1 MVYLKYR
8 CFVKIKGDGQM
19 KRNKKYSK
27 GITIV
32 SLVIT
37 IILLLILAGISIQ
50 AFTGS
55 GLFAQAIKSKQ
66 QAKLAEIEEHLK
78 LTLTEMIT
86 QKNGEKVT
94 IDEYIKYLKEIENIN
109 ITDEY
114 EENGKYIIEV
124 DDKYVF
130 EISDKDTYI
139 SIDKEGLKEDLAP
152 KIVLESIT
160 NTTNSISVQVS
171 TKRNEG
177 GKIEY
182 YIKAEDEEEYTL
194 KEKTKDTN
202 YTYTGLTQNKKY
214 NVKIVAVT
222 KNKLTAE
229 ILVDRTLES
238 VPDLIEGDVTFTYS
252 VDGQEIDEITWTNK
266 AVTVTAST
274 TIKGYRLQTSK
285 DGKNWSNEASQ
296 TYTEN
301 GYIYAVLYDGTNYGS
316 STSGHILN
324 IDTQKPVANISSTTT
339 NSITFTGTDT
349 ASTIKNE
356 NASGIAGYIVQ
367 ESSTAPSADDS
378 RWTSYNGTS
387 KTVSGL
393 TQGKTYYVF
402 VKDKAGNV
410 SAAASKGTGTVT
422 NLTSA
427 NITFTYSP
435 SSWTNGSVKVTAA
448 LKDMTSSYTLK
459 ITDSNPVGA
468 SKSTALGW
476 ADASTGI
483 TVGSNK
489 TVYAVLIDNEGQ
501 IGAAASGSV
510 EKIDTVAPTIGSA
523 TGTTAT
529 GNTGTITVS
538 SVADTGGSGLKGY
551 YISTSSTTPTATSV
565 TWTSNTA
572 SSFTK
577 TVSSNGTYYVWVID
591 NAGNVSSSKSC
602 SVSGIVSKASITTYS
617 GITIVAGNTGT
628 PTLTYTG
635 SPKSIT
641 YSSSNTGVATINS
654 STGVVTGV
662 SEGTATMTV
671 TLTNYD
677 GTTVSKTC
685 IVTVNYTSLA
695 SKVTVGDYVAY
706 DATSNYSYT
715 SVTGTGPS
723 HGSGYSS
730 SQTFTTNSDI
740 KWRVLS
746 ANTSTGEVVLI
757 SETPIKTDAGNAFIM
772 SSAIGYLYAEEELN
786 RICAIYGHGT
796 GANTS
801 KTFTCQNGDTV
812 EGLRT
817 VTLTG
822 SGARSINVD
831 DINAITGYTP
841 TTGSSYTK
849 SIYYPTK
856 TTSTGYSGPANRTD
870 TNTDYYY
877 KGSSYLTS
885 TEEPYKMLFRDT
897 SDSSNIFYLLASRC
911 VTSFSSDSWFNV
923 RCVGS
928 GGVHYF
934 ILGYGFGGRFGE
946 ESFGHGVRPIVYLK
960 STIQTSGKDSS
971 GAWTIIDK

>member
-1 MVYLKYR
+1 MKKLKQE
-8 CFVKIKGDGQM
+8 KA
-19 KRNKKYSK
+19 
-27 GITIV
+27 ITLV
-32 SLVIT
+32 AMVIT

-50 AFTGS
+50 AITNT
-55 GLFAQAIKSKQ
+55 GLFEAAG
-66 QAKLAEIEEHLK
+66 QAKKEAKRAQVVEWLNLKLIEEQTYNPIGTSEQIIKATK
-78 LTLTEMIT
+78 LRVDNNKSELEKIGKTVIVEETKTEE
-86 QKNGEKVT
+86 GEQ
-94 IDEYIKYLKEIENIN
+94 
-109 ITDEY
+109 
-114 EENGKYIIEV
+114 V
-124 DDKYVF
+124 DIYFYVQV
-130 EISDKDTYI
+130 DKDVFKVEI
-139 SIDKEGLKEDLAP
+139 KGSQFIGEAGKFPPIIK
-152 KIVLESIT
+152 LESVT
-160 NTTNSISVQVS
+160 STTNSITVTVS

-177 GKIEY
+177 GNIEY
-182 YIKAEDEEEYTL
+182 YIKSEDEEKYTL
-194 KEKTKDTN
+194 KETTTDEN
-202 YTYTGLTQNKKY
+202 YTYTGLEQNKNY
-214 NVKIVAVT
+214 SIKIVAIAENRQTAEVT
-222 KNKLTAE
+222 K
-229 ILVDRTLES
+229 
-238 VPDLIEGDVTFTYS
+238 DV
-252 VDGQEIDEITWTNK
+252 
-266 AVTVTAST
+266 
-274 TIKGYRLQTSK
+274 L
-285 DGKNWSNEASQ
+285 
-296 TYTEN
+296 
-301 GYIYAVLYDGTNYGS
+301 LGS
-316 STSGHILN
+316 
-324 IDTQKPVANISSTTT
+324 
-339 NSITFTGTDT
+339 
-349 ASTIKNE
+349 
-356 NASGIAGYIVQ
+356 
-367 ESSTAPSADDS
+367 
-378 RWTSYNGTS
+378 
-387 KTVSGL
+387 
-393 TQGKTYYVF
+393 
-402 VKDKAGNV
+402 
-410 SAAASKGTGTVT
+410 VT
-422 NLTSA
+422 NLTDA
-427 NITFTYSP
+427 NIIFTYEP
-435 SSWTNGSVKVTAA
+435 DSWTNGSVKVTAA

-468 SKSTALGW
+468 SKQTALGW
-476 ADASTGI
+476 TNASTGI
-483 TVGSNK
+483 TVSTNK

-934 ILGYGFGGRFGE
+934 ILGYGFGGRFGD

>member
-1 MVYLKYR
+1 MKKLKQE
-8 CFVKIKGDGQM
+8 KA
-19 KRNKKYSK
+19 
-27 GITIV
+27 ITLV
-32 SLVIT
+32 AMVIT

-50 AFTGS
+50 AITNT
-55 GLFAQAIKSKQ
+55 GLFEAAG
-66 QAKLAEIEEHLK
+66 QAKKEAKRAQVVEWLNLKLIEEQTYNPIGTSEQIIKATK
-78 LTLTEMIT
+78 LRVDNNKSELEKIGKTVIVEETKTEE
-86 QKNGEKVT
+86 GEQ
-94 IDEYIKYLKEIENIN
+94 
-109 ITDEY
+109 
-114 EENGKYIIEV
+114 V
-124 DDKYVF
+124 DIYFYVQV
-130 EISDKDTYI
+130 DKDVFKVEI
-139 SIDKEGLKEDLAP
+139 KGSQFIGEAGKFPPIIK
-152 KIVLESIT
+152 LESVT
-160 NTTNSISVQVS
+160 STTNSITVTVS

-177 GKIEY
+177 GNIEY
-182 YIKAEDEEEYTL
+182 YIKSEDEEKYTL
-194 KEKTKDTN
+194 KETTTDEN
-202 YTYTGLTQNKKY
+202 YTYTGLEQNKNY
-214 NVKIVAVT
+214 SIKIVAIAENKQTAEVT
-222 KNKLTAE
+222 K
-229 ILVDRTLES
+229 
-238 VPDLIEGDVTFTYS
+238 DV
-252 VDGQEIDEITWTNK
+252 
-266 AVTVTAST
+266 
-274 TIKGYRLQTSK
+274 L
-285 DGKNWSNEASQ
+285 
-296 TYTEN
+296 
-301 GYIYAVLYDGTNYGS
+301 LGS
-316 STSGHILN
+316 
-324 IDTQKPVANISSTTT
+324 
-339 NSITFTGTDT
+339 
-349 ASTIKNE
+349 
-356 NASGIAGYIVQ
+356 
-367 ESSTAPSADDS
+367 
-378 RWTSYNGTS
+378 
-387 KTVSGL
+387 
-393 TQGKTYYVF
+393 
-402 VKDKAGNV
+402 
-410 SAAASKGTGTVT
+410 VT
-422 NLTSA
+422 NLTDA
-427 NITFTYSP
+427 NIIFTYEP
-435 SSWTNGSVKVTAA
+435 DSWTNGSVKVTAA

-468 SKSTALGW
+468 SKQTALGW
-476 ADASTGI
+476 TNASTGI
-483 TVGSNK
+483 TVSTNK

-934 ILGYGFGGRFGE
+934 ILGYGFGGRFGD